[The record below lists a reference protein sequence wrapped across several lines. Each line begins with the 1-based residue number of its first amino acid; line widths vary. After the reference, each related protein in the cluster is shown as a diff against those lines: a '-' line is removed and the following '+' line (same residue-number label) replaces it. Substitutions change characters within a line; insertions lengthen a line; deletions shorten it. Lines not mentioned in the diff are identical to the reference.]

1 MPDVLLAVHD
11 RRTVWTGAGV
21 PVPESAPAV
30 GVLVAVLAKDAVA
43 EDAPDEVGVNLT
55 VNVTGV
61 EVVTVTGNVRPLIE
75 NSEGSAPLKLT
86 EDTDTLAPVAL
97 SVPV

>member
-1 MPDVLLAVHD
+1 MPDVVLPVHD

-21 PVPESAPAV
+21 PVPLRVEAV
-30 GVLVAVLAKDAVA
+30 GVFVAVLAKEAVA
-43 EDAPDEVGVNLT
+43 EAAPDEPGVNLT
-55 VNVTGV
+55 VNETGV

-75 NSEGSAPLKLT
+75 NSEGSAPLRLT